1 MKNLSRW
8 ASQHGSTA
16 IALLILCE
24 VGNAVNGLL
33 LGVNLLEN
41 WPAGCLLF
49 LMVGFVAVAF
59 FIQTQSARI
68 NKQSY
73 WVNRKWLFGAFMTN
87 FLLFILLGGFWATS
101 IQKPTFS
108 QTAWGSRR
116 IEVRSDTIVPQQT
129 LKPTNPAYYEAQSA
143 VQEQPIR
150 NQTGK
155 RIGFV
160 LLFLLGIVLSGY
172 AVGLACSLACA
183 GNGVVA
189 FMVGLIGGGIFV
201 SSFFLLSRAFDKI
214 IKPWKLTSRPERKRV
229 YLRALLLLLSFW
241 IVSTLLGQLVN

>member
-8 ASQHGSTA
+8 ASQHGRTA

-24 VGNAVNGLL
+24 VCNAINGLL
-33 LGVNLLEN
+33 LGMNLLEN
-41 WPAGCLLF
+41 WPAGCLLLLILGF
-49 LMVGFVAVAF
+49 AVGAF
-59 FIQTQSARI
+59 FIQTQSARVA
-68 NKQSY
+68 NQSY
-73 WVNRKWLFGAFMTN
+73 WVGRKWLFGAFIIN
-87 FLLFILLGGFWATS
+87 FFLFILLGGFWATS

-108 QTAWGSRR
+108 QTAWGSRK
-116 IEVRSDTIVPQQT
+116 IEVQSDTITPPST
-129 LKPTNPAYYEAQSA
+129 LKSPNPAYYEDRSA

-150 NQTGK
+150 NQAGK

-183 GNGVVA
+183 GNGLLA
-189 FMVGLIGGGIFV
+189 FMVGLLGSGIFV

-214 IKPWKLTSRPERKRV
+214 IKPWKLMNRPERKRV
-229 YLRALLLLLSFW
+229 YLRALLLLLGFW
-241 IVSTLLGQLVN
+241 IVSTLLGRLAN